1 MQATN
6 DTPSNGEERPIYET
20 ITPGLRAFL
29 TLIVMLG
36 AFMAILDTTV
46 VDVVVPK
53 MMGPLATDLYGIQWV
68 ITAYMTAAAVG
79 LLLTHNLSMVLGLK
93 RLFLIGLVIFTSAS
107 ALCGLAGTLTEMI
120 SSRIVQGF
128 GESFIMASAQTILFA
143 IYPPK
148 KKGLAMGI
156 YAMGVSFAPSLG
168 PTVGGWITEHLSWR
182 WVFFINLPVGLMNFV
197 AGLFFLP
204 IVVRHRQH
212 LRFNFVSYLLIG
224 SFTTS
229 LLILLSKG
237 QQLGWGQSNLI
248 VLLSY
253 AAAIFFLLYLL
264 SEMFSEH
271 KLIDPAIFRNREYT
285 LSMGFYFTTMGLSIY
300 QLFYMLPLYYE
311 TLKMLPTFDTG
322 LHMLAFAIFIAMVSP
337 LAGILSDRFKPQK
350 VLVGSAAIYLFTSYF
365 LIPSLNYYTPS
376 VRAAV
381 LTIPLGISLGA
392 FFAPVSA
399 LALGKLGDK
408 TAQGVSLMHYL
419 RFLGGSLGTAIAT
432 NHLEKSQALHFENI
446 GLLQNPAFINQWLNQ
461 RSAELVRFFPPEVA
475 AVKARILLGT
485 AQGLQARSFAFQDTF
500 RHGFIFALIGVFFL
514 ALLIIDGSRRKKGQ
528 QAMASPKT

>member
-1 MQATN
+1 MQPAK
-6 DTPSNGEERPIYET
+6 DQQPLVSEPPIYET

-29 TLIVMLG
+29 TLIVMTG

-68 ITAYMTAAAVG
+68 ITAYMTAAAIG
-79 LLLTHNLSMVLGLK
+79 LLLTHSLSRVLGLK

-107 ALCGLAGTLTEMI
+107 ALCGFAGSLTEMI
-120 SSRIVQGF
+120 SSRIIQGF
-128 GESFIMASAQTILFA
+128 GESFIMASAQTILFS

-156 YAMGVSFAPSLG
+156 FAMGVSFAPSLG
-168 PTVGGWITEHLSWR
+168 PTVGGWLTEHLSWR
-182 WVFFINLPVGLMNFV
+182 WVFLINLPVGLLNFV

-204 IVVRHRQH
+204 VVVRHRQR
-212 LRFNFVSYLLIG
+212 LRFNFISYLLIG
-224 SFTTS
+224 AFTAS

-237 QQLGWGQSNLI
+237 QQMGWSQSDLI
-248 VLLSY
+248 VTLSF
-253 AAAIFFLLYLL
+253 AAGIFLLLYLL
-264 SEMFSEH
+264 SELISEH
-271 KLIDPAIFRNREYT
+271 KLIDPAIFSNREYT

-337 LAGILSDRFKPQK
+337 LAGILSDRYGPQK
-350 VLVGSAAIYLFTSYF
+350 VLVVSAAIYLCTSYF

-376 VRAAV
+376 VRAAL

-399 LALGKLGDK
+399 LALGKLGDR

-432 NHLEKSQALHFENI
+432 NHLEKSQAMHFENI
-446 GLLQNPAFINQWLNQ
+446 ALLQNTSYINQWLAQ
-461 RSAELVRFFPPEVA
+461 RSAEFGRYFPPGLAEI
-475 AVKARILLGT
+475 KARILLGT
-485 AQGLQARSFAFQDTF
+485 AQGVQARSVAFQDTF
-500 RHGFIFALIGVFFL
+500 RNSFIFAVVGVIFL
-514 ALLIIDGSRRKKGQ
+514 ALLIIEGHRQKNRPAAADQK
-528 QAMASPKT
+528 P